1 MGECRNR
8 AERVSLEIPFYF
20 RNYPQQFPEA
30 LDGNPLFLQAG
41 YGQPMYI
48 ATSSAWWSKRAA
60 KVTGGEESR
69 STYWSDDGM
78 EKERASVSLSVYLH
92 GAARAIISA
101 GSGSALGCSPTWIE
115 LSLSLSASCVRARER
130 PVHVYAHV

>member
-60 KVTGGEESR
+60 KSHGGGGGGGGGRRADLPTGQ
-69 STYWSDDGM
+69 T
-78 EKERASVSLSVYLH
+78 SVWKKNVP
-92 GAARAIISA
+92 A
-101 GSGSALGCSPTWIE
+101 
-115 LSLSLSASCVRARER
+115 
-130 PVHVYAHV
+130 